1 MGLAEAG
8 VRKSRLAAGLVAAL
22 AGVLSPGGVASAAGV
37 EGVWYGLRSDG
48 LSGKVK
54 ADHYTFLPDGR
65 VFRRPPTEGLGRPV
79 DWALECRYA
88 ECGTFEIRDGGVVF
102 SNASSG
108 TSTQFALDGE
118 GVLRKAA
125 PKTSY
130 RRMHLL
136 DGPLNGTWGV
146 FDPDGGSPVVSLT
159 LHPDGSFHE
168 AGLLQYSAWAA
179 LAPPGEDRGGQAV
192 ERGEG
197 AYSVRRGT
205 LELRYRSGTVARFF
219 LATPPA
225 VAPGVSPTVLH
236 LGGARLER
244 APG

>member
-1 MGLAEAG
+1 VTGLAKAG
-8 VRKSRLAAGLVAAL
+8 VRSSRLAAMLAAL
-22 AGVLSPGGVASAAGV
+22 AGVLSPTGAALAAGL

-48 LSGKVK
+48 LSGKIK

-65 VFRRPPTEGLGRPV
+65 VFRRPPTEGLGRPI

-88 ECGTFEIRDGGVVF
+88 ECGTFERKDGGVAF
-102 SNASSG
+102 NASSG
-108 TSTQFALDGE
+108 TSTQFTLDGE

-146 FDPDGGSPVVSLT
+146 FDPNGGPPVVTLT
-159 LHPDGSFHE
+159 LRPDGSFHE
-168 AGLLQYSAWAA
+168 AGLLQFSAWAA

-205 LELRYRSGTVARFF
+205 LELRYRGGTVARFF

-225 VAPGVSPTVLH
+225 VAPGASPTVLH
-236 LGGARLER
+236 LGGARLEK
-244 APG
+244 APD

>member
-1 MGLAEAG
+1 MRNQRFIL
-8 VRKSRLAAGLVAAL
+8 
-22 AGVLSPGGVASAAGV
+22 ASAMAAAVVGGAPLASAQPTGV

-65 VFRRPPTEGLGRPV
+65 AFRNQPTEGLAGPV
-79 DWALECRYA
+79 DLAAECRYA
-88 ECGTFEIRDGGVVF
+88 ECGTFTRKGAAVVF
-102 SNASSG
+102 SSPSG
-108 TSTQFALDGE
+108 FLTEFLLDGE

-136 DGPLNGTWGV
+136 EGRLNGTWGV
-146 FDPDGGSPVVSLT
+146 FDPNGGAPIVSIT
-159 LHPDGSFHE
+159 FEPGGRFRE
-168 AGLLQYSAWAA
+168 TGLLGYAAWVA
-179 LAPPGEDRGGQAV
+179 LAPAGERRTAV

-205 LELRYRSGTVARFF
+205 LELRYDGGPVARFF

-225 VAPGVSPTVLH
+225 VPPGPSPETLQ
-236 LGGARLER
+236 LGGSRLER
-244 APG
+244 AP